1 VKFSNGRIA
10 NMVLAGLTAV
20 ARREFHSHASV
31 AVAGSTVIEVHQ
43 VDTGAGPLWYH
54 AAEIRADGSVVWAT
68 KDVQYG
74 TGLAPSVSASGPTVI
89 EVHQKDSGV
98 GSLWSQTAGLQSSA
112 TVKFVKKP
120 VEYDSGE
127 APRVSVAG
135 TMILE
140 VHDEN
145 SGAGPIYY
153 HTAAY

>member
-1 VKFSNGRIA
+1 
-10 NMVLAGLTAV
+10 
-20 ARREFHSHASV
+20 
-31 AVAGSTVIEVHQ
+31 
-43 VDTGAGPLWYH
+43 
-54 AAEIRADGSVVWAT
+54 
-68 KDVQYG
+68 
-74 TGLAPSVSASGPTVI
+74 
-89 EVHQKDSGV
+89 
-98 GSLWSQTAGLQSSA
+98 LQSSG